1 MTTLTV
7 CKTQFHSTKTRTS
20 CWSCLVKS
28 VIDLTRKSQNKR
40 IMTGDSWRTAYL
52 KESIDYSNYSSVK
65 MNQSKPIWI
74 SWDIQFIVFNSASMS
89 IVYFEPKPIEISECG
104 EHKEILQKPKKSL
117 VDANN
122 DEHTDDN
129 EREENRHS
137 ILHEVVWFLWIFT
150 RMKHAISDVY

>member
-1 MTTLTV
+1 
-7 CKTQFHSTKTRTS
+7 
-20 CWSCLVKS
+20 
-28 VIDLTRKSQNKR
+28 
-40 IMTGDSWRTAYL
+40 
-52 KESIDYSNYSSVK
+52 
-65 MNQSKPIWI
+65 
-74 SWDIQFIVFNSASMS
+74 MS

-137 ILHEVVWFLWIFT
+137 ILHEVV
-150 RMKHAISDVY
+150 